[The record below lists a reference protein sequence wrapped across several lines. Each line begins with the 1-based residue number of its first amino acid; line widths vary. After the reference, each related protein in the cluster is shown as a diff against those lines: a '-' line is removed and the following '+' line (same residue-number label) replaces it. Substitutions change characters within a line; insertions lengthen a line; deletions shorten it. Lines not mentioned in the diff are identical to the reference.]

1 MRTNGL
7 ASRWNDVRNVLRAV
21 VARRCLDS
29 DEAREIRSKL
39 NGITD
44 CCSCRNDE
52 ARLNQTVKILE
63 DEGVGARDTY
73 AWFAEVMEDSTIGRS
88 DLAEQIRRK
97 IRPTPG
103 PVYSD

>member
-1 MRTNGL
+1 MRTNSL

-21 VARRCLDS
+21 VGRRCLDP
-29 DEAREIRSKL
+29 DETRQIQSKL

-63 DEGVGARDTY
+63 DERVGTRDTY
-73 AWFAEVMEDSTIGRS
+73 KWFAEVMEDSTIGRS

-97 IRPTPG
+97 IQPNPG
-103 PVYSD
+103 PVY

>member
-1 MRTNGL
+1 ML
-7 ASRWNDVRNVLRAV
+7 KAV
-21 VARRCLDS
+21 VGRRCLDS
-29 DEAREIRSKL
+29 DEAREIQSKL

-73 AWFAEVMEDSTIGRS
+73 NWFIEVMEDSTINRR

-97 IRPTPG
+97 IQPAPG
-103 PVYSD
+103 PLY

>member
-1 MRTNGL
+1 MRSNGL
-7 ASRWNDVRNVLRAV
+7 TPYWNNVRNVLRAV
-21 VARRCLDS
+21 VGRRCTDS
-29 DEAREIRSKL
+29 DEARRIQTKL

-63 DEGVGARDTY
+63 DEGVGARNTFK
-73 AWFAEVMEDSTIGRS
+73 WFAEVMDDSTIGRS

-97 IRPTPG
+97 IQPAPG
-103 PVYSD
+103 PVY

>member
-1 MRTNGL
+1 M
-7 ASRWNDVRNVLRAV
+7 RNVLRAV
-21 VARRCLDS
+21 VGRRCLDS
-29 DEAREIRSKL
+29 DEARQIQSKL

-73 AWFAEVMEDSTIGRS
+73 KWFAEVMEDSTIGRN
-88 DLAEQIRRK
+88 DLAQDIRRK
-97 IRPTPG
+97 IQPGCG
-103 PVYSD
+103 PVY